1 MFGAL
6 RPQAPGLIS
15 FGGKRNEGKENH
27 PLTELFESLA
37 WQNVF
42 RVVVFFT
49 VAKWRDSH
57 ISFRGFKLPHSL
69 RSFAIVLR

>member
-1 MFGAL
+1 VFGAL

-42 RVVVFFT
+42 WVGALFT
-49 VAKWRDSH
+49 VAKWRDSLL
-57 ISFRGFKLPHSL
+57 SFRVIYSL
-69 RSFAIVLR
+69 RSFVIV